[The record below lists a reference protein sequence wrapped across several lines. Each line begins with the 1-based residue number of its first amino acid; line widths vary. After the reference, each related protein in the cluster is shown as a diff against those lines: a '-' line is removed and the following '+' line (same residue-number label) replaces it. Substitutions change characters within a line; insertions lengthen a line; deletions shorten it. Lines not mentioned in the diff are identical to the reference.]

1 LTYPTER
8 ITIVTKST
16 NGGATMAKNKGD
28 KMIPYT
34 FRLPTDLLEQLQDK
48 AGLVP
53 VSVVIRKLIEKF
65 IKGEIKLD

>member
-1 LTYPTER
+1 
-8 ITIVTKST
+8 
-16 NGGATMAKNKGD
+16 MAKNKGD